1 MIDIHNHLL
10 PNLDDGAQ
18 NFEESVQLAQKLVEE
33 GVTHAIVTP
42 HHMNGRYVNPA
53 ANINERTIQF
63 QEYLEQAQVPLQ
75 VFPGQE
81 VRIHSHLVETI
92 REGDIQFLDENN
104 RYLLLEFPTAEVP
117 AYTEDLVYDLK
128 LLGITPII
136 AHPERNHAIQ
146 KDPDILLDL
155 INQGCLSQITAAS
168 LAGVFGSDIQTQS
181 LEMLD
186 HHLAHLVA
194 SDMHDLDFR
203 RAYLKEAFSFLE
215 EEMGQERMIQIQN
228 CAECIVNG
236 KKVETPLPETIRK
249 KKKRR
254 WFGLF

>member
-1 MIDIHNHLL
+1 MIDLHNHLL

-18 NFEESVQLAQKLVEE
+18 NFEESVQLALKLVDE

-53 ANINERTIQF
+53 GKINKLTAQF
-63 QEYLEQAQVPLQ
+63 QEHLDQAQVPLQ

-81 VRIHSHLVETI
+81 VRIHSHLIESI
-92 REGDIQFLDENN
+92 REGDIQFLDKNKS
-104 RYLLLEFPTAEVP
+104 YLLLEFPTAHIP
-117 AYTEDLVYDLK
+117 DYTEDVIYDLK
-128 LLGITPII
+128 HLGITPII

-146 KDPDILLDL
+146 KNPHLLFDL
-155 INQGCLSQITAAS
+155 INQGCMSQVTAAS
-168 LAGVFGSDIQTQS
+168 LAGVFGSDVKKQS

-203 RAYLKEAFSFLE
+203 QAYLQEAFIVLE
-215 EEMGQERMIQIQN
+215 EEMGRDCVLQIQN
-228 CAECIVNG
+228 YAKHIING
-236 KKVETPLPETIRK
+236 DKIEALPAQAIFK
-249 KKKRR
+249 KKRRR
-254 WFGLF
+254 WFGLL

>member
-1 MIDIHNHLL
+1 MHNHLL

-18 NFEESVQLAQKLVEE
+18 SFEESVELALKLVDE

-53 ANINERTIQF
+53 EKISKLTVQF
-63 QEYLEQAQVPLQ
+63 QEHLDQAQVPLQ

-81 VRIHSHLVETI
+81 IRVHSHLIESI
-92 REGDIQFLDENN
+92 REGDIQFLDESK
-104 RYLLLEFPTAEVP
+104 RYLLLEFPTP
-117 AYTEDLVYDLK
+117 HIPSYTEDLIYDLK
-128 LLGITPII
+128 HLGITPII

-146 KDPDILLDL
+146 KDPNLLFDL
-155 INQGCLSQITAAS
+155 INQGCLSQVTAAS
-168 LAGVFGSDIQTQS
+168 LAGVFGSDVKKQS

-194 SDMHDLDFR
+194 SDMHDLSFR
-203 RAYLKEAFSFLE
+203 QAYLKEALVVLE
-215 EEMGQERMIQIQN
+215 KEMGHDRVLQIQSY
-228 CAECIVNG
+228 AKYVIKGEKIDA
-236 KKVETPLPETIRK
+236 PLAQAIP

-254 WFGLF
+254 RWFRLF